1 MPANFAFEFKLQKR
15 AVMRKSATV
24 LLASIILMGGNAAL
38 ARDGSGGHHNGAGGM
53 APEHMGQRG
62 SGNSNAQWAADAT
75 KGQERSEVRH
85 HDQAGRSGAKDEHA
99 NHGKSKHKDHE
110 NGGKD
115 KDKGGK
121 HKGHQHKDHSA
132 H

>member
-1 MPANFAFEFKLQKR
+1 
-15 AVMRKSATV
+15 MRKSATV
-24 LLASIILMGGNAAL
+24 LLAGFILMGSNAVL
-38 ARDGSGGHHNGAGGM
+38 ARDGGGRQHGDHTGAGGM
-53 APEHMGQRG
+53 ATEHMGQQG
-62 SGNSNAQWAADAT
+62 SANSNAQWSSGAM

-85 HDQAGRSGAKDEHA
+85 RDHAGHSGANDEHA
-99 NHGKSKHKDHE
+99 NHGKGKHKGHE

-115 KDKGGK
+115 KDKGGM

>member
-1 MPANFAFEFKLQKR
+1 
-15 AVMRKSATV
+15 MRKSATV
-24 LLASIILMGGNAAL
+24 LLAGFILMGGNAVL
-38 ARDGSGGHHNGAGGM
+38 ARDGGGGQHGDHPSGAGGM
-53 APEHMGQRG
+53 GTEHMGQQG
-62 SGNSNAQWAADAT
+62 SANSNAQWSSGAK

-85 HDQAGRSGAKDEHA
+85 QDHARHSGANDEQA
-99 NHGKSKHKDHE
+99 NGKGKHKGHE

-121 HKGHQHKDHSA
+121 HKSHQHKDHSA